1 MVDAQEAFLKI
12 QLFGTI
18 EFAYEG
24 HKPDSVDLDESRGI
38 TWVIV
43 SLHVHTG
50 TKEEGCKSRYCV
62 GLCGWGR
69 AFAVTF

>member
-38 TWVIV
+38 TLFVV
-43 SLHVHTG
+43 FLHVHTG
-50 TKEEGCKSRYCV
+50 EKIRGAR
-62 GLCGWGR
+62 
-69 AFAVTF
+69 